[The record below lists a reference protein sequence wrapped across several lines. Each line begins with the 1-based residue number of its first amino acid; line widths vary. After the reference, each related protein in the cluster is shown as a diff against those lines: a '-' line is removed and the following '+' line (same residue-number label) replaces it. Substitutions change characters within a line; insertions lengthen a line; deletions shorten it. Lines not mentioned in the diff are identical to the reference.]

1 MDTLGLP
8 ADVLSEYREIFQL
21 VDEDNSGSITA
32 SELRDLLACLDL
44 TVDDDELQ
52 RMIAEIDSTGNG
64 NSITFTDFLQVMMK
78 RLDHG
83 SCDEVKKED
92 LVEAFARFAKGAPA
106 GFIYAKDLSRVL
118 TEFAGVQEA
127 MAKKMVFQAQ
137 AMAEPNHNDLVNYR
151 AYIDL
156 FLL

>member
-83 SCDEVKKED
+83 DDEVKKED